1 MYCSSLPFFP
11 PVAEGLKFML
21 EVEDDEDWLQSD
33 TTEDDEDSTRWAGQP
48 FFFFFL
54 IMWHV
59 ALFDQS
65 MTLSVICQTSGSI
78 YLKFLVL

>member
-1 MYCSSLPFFP
+1 MYCSSSSSLPFFP

-48 FFFFFL
+48 FFFFSFFFFDN
-54 IMWHV
+54 V
-59 ALFDQS
+59 ACCVV
-65 MTLSVICQTSGSI
+65 LSK
-78 YLKFLVL
+78 YDFKRNLPN